1 MAIQIKLS
9 VILQALKLLENFGN
23 KKVFQLINK
32 IGLNSFQGHTV
43 ESLIDLFNEY
53 NNSNSV
59 QIPIEQLKNNLDQVL
74 KFMKI
79 VMSLGLK
86 NLQFF
91 MRSILIN

>member
-23 KKVFQLINK
+23 KKVFQLVNK

-59 QIPIEQLKNNLDQVL
+59 QISIEQLKNNLTRYEFHRIYLLNQ
-74 KFMKI
+74 
-79 VMSLGLK
+79 
-86 NLQFF
+86 NYHQFLF
-91 MRSILIN
+91 